1 MISKEQF
8 DNLQVGSR
16 ITCTSS
22 ILKSFTYLKKYPVS
36 DIRKEENE
44 VIVIND
50 NNEMH
55 YLTLRWYLKD
65 YFEVSKESKVVP
77 ADDVSICLIEI
88 NQCIKIQQNKVCTEE
103 RVLKTLEEAKR
114 LLSKS

>member
-8 DNLQVGSR
+8 DNLQVGSL
-16 ITCTSS
+16 ITCTSKY
-22 ILKSFTYLKKYPVS
+22 LKSFTYLKKYPVS

-50 NNEMH
+50 DDTVH
-55 YLTLRWYLKD
+55 FLTLKWYLKD
-65 YFEVSKESKVVP
+65 HFEVSEESKAVN

-88 NQCIKIQQNKVCTEE
+88 NQCIKIQQNKVCAEE

>member
-8 DNLQVGSR
+8 DNLEVGSL

-50 NNEMH
+50 DDTVH
-55 YLTLRWYLKD
+55 FLSLKWYLKD
-65 YFEVSKESKVVP
+65 YFEVSEESKVFIP
-77 ADDVSICLIEI
+77 DDVSICLVEI
-88 NQCIKIQQNKVCTEE
+88 NQCIKIQQNKVSVEE

-114 LLSKS
+114 LLNKS